1 MREKFNTYGFADYG
15 YPPLRWKG
23 TSRTP
28 TAIGIQRLVLKSA
41 TEKAQQTTEN
51 RTRLSALELVKPC
64 KPKGGYERVVTW
76 DKLRA
81 PLFSKPVGR
90 LIVGYPDE
98 YCTALRNRGPGI
110 RAYGWVQQFW

>member
-1 MREKFNTYGFADYG
+1 MGKRLGARET
-15 YPPLRWKG
+15 L
-23 TSRTP
+23 
-28 TAIGIQRLVLKSA
+28 Q
-41 TEKAQQTTEN
+41 AQ
-51 RTRLSALELVKPC
+51 K
-64 KPKGGYERVVTW
+64 GYERVVTW

-110 RAYGWVQQFW
+110 RAYGWVQQF